1 MTKADDGTH
10 LSSSTWEA
18 EAGRFLSLR
27 SALFTEGVLGLLG
40 LHGETGLCVEKQKKN
55 NPEQTKEQKQIGKES
70 NGLIPSF
77 ASTSLFLIKGIRG
90 GNSGQVLKQRPV
102 RRATYWL
109 VPHELLG
116 LLIHSRTTC
125 PEVPKWVG
133 PTLIVTK

>member
-1 MTKADDGTH
+1 MTKAGYGTH
-10 LSSSTWEA
+10 LSSSVWEA

-40 LHGETGLCVEKQKKN
+40 LHGKTGLCVEKQKKN
-55 NPEQTKEQKQIGKES
+55 NPEQTKEQKQIGKERK
-70 NGLIPSF
+70 GLIPSF
-77 ASTSLFLIKGIRG
+77 AYTSLFFIKGNRG
-90 GNSGQVLKQRPV
+90 RNSGQVLKQRPV

-109 VPHELLG
+109 VPHVLLG

-125 PEVPKWVG
+125 PEMSKWVG